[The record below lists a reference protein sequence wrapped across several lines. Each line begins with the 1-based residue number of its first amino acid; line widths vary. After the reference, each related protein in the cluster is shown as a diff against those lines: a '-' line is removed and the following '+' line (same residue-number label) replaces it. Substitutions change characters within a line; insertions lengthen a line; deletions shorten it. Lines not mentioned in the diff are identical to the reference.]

1 MSEILQANIFFFI
14 ASVGIVVLTILVCVI
29 LYQVLK
35 IVIKVRLIV
44 ERLEAGSEMIAED
57 VSQLRTFVM
66 EGSLVSQIIRFFV
79 PKSKSRTKKSTRTN
93 EED

>member
-14 ASVGIVVLTILVCVI
+14 ASVGIVVLTILVCLI

-35 IVIKVRLIV
+35 IVKKIRSIID
-44 ERLEAGSEMIAED
+44 RLEAGSEMIAED

-66 EGSLVSQIIRFFV
+66 EGSLVSQLIRFFV
-79 PKSKSRTKKSTRTN
+79 PRGRARSKRTTKTD
-93 EED
+93 EDD

>member
-14 ASVGIVVLTILVCVI
+14 ASVGIVMFTILTCLI

-35 IVIKVRLIV
+35 IVKTIRAIIN
-44 ERLEAGSEMIAED
+44 RLEAGSEVIAED

-66 EGSLVSQIIRFFV
+66 EGSLVSQLISFFV
-79 PKSKSRTKKSTRTN
+79 PKGRGRSRKTSRT
-93 EED
+93 EDND